1 MKRPSI
7 LIANDDGI
15 FADGIYALW
24 EAMSD
29 IGETTVVAPNT
40 EKSAVGHAITISDP
54 IRIEKVKR
62 SGGFR
67 GYAVN
72 GTPADSVKIAVKA
85 IMDKKPDI
93 IISGIN
99 AGANIGQSLLYSGTI
114 SAATEGTFLGI
125 PSIAI
130 SLDSIRG
137 GDWSGAKIVAK
148 KVVKAM
154 MENDLPHGTLLNVN
168 VPNCPAAEFKGY
180 QVTHQGSIYFKD
192 SFEKRE
198 DPRGRIYYWMTG
210 KIKNPD
216 TKLQSDGVA
225 IKEGYVSITP
235 LQPQLTNFDYM
246 DELTDWKIG

>member
-168 VPNCPAAEFKGY
+168 VPSGF
-180 QVTHQGSIYFKD
+180 HIF
-192 SFEKRE
+192 
-198 DPRGRIYYWMTG
+198 
-210 KIKNPD
+210 
-216 TKLQSDGVA
+216 
-225 IKEGYVSITP
+225 
-235 LQPQLTNFDYM
+235 
-246 DELTDWKIG
+246 

>member
-1 MKRPSI
+1 MKQISI

-24 EAMSD
+24 EAMAE

-40 EKSAVGHAITISDP
+40 EKSAVGHAITLSDP

-62 SGGFR
+62 SGGFS

-130 SLDSIRG
+130 SLNSLKG
-137 GDWSGAKIVAK
+137 GDWSGAKMVAQ
-148 KVVKAM
+148 KVVKSVL
-154 MENDLPHGTLLNVN
+154 EHELPNGTLLNVN
-168 VPNCPAAEFKGY
+168 VPNIPENEFRGY
-180 QVTHQGSIYFKD
+180 QITQQGSIYFKD

-198 DPRGRIYYWMTG
+198 DPRGRLYYWMRG
-210 KIKNPD
+210 KIINPD
-216 TKLQSDGVA
+216 TDIQNDGVA
-225 IKEGYVSITP
+225 LKKGYVSITP
-235 LQPQLTNFDYM
+235 LQLQMTNMSYLA
-246 DELTDWKIG
+246 ELKKWEIQ